1 MNNTDTTSRP
11 LHILEIA
18 IENVKRLSA
27 VHIKPDGESVVIGG
41 RNAQGKS
48 SVLDAIT
55 MALSGAKCAKPVH
68 GDEDKGV
75 VTIDLGEIVV
85 KRTFT
90 QSGGGTLTVTSKDG
104 AKFTSPQK
112 MLDSLLGEISFD
124 PLAFTRMKPKEQLET
139 LRAITGIN
147 TAMLDGARQV
157 AYDTRTEHNR
167 RVEDLAAQ
175 LAGLPLHADA
185 PETPVSA
192 EDILAKLNAAN
203 NSNADRAAFIAS
215 GRTLAGKVESS
226 EATVTRLE
234 KELKEAKDALDA
246 DRERLNKMRVD
257 AAEMKEI
264 DVSKISEELTTINV
278 RNAKLEA
285 NTRRAEIEAR
295 WKAAKEASA
304 LLTAEIEDIDKK
316 KRAKLESA
324 KMPVSGL
331 GLSDDG
337 IEFNGIPFSQASAA
351 EQLRV
356 SVAMG
361 IAANPRLRVLLVR
374 DASLLDA
381 ESLALLQSM
390 AVECDAQVW
399 IERVG
404 KGEECTIV
412 IEDGR
417 VA

>member
-1 MNNTDTTSRP
+1 MNTPLRP
-11 LHILEIA
+11 LHILELA
-18 IENVKRLSA
+18 IENVKRVSA
-27 VHIKPDGESVVIGG
+27 VHIKPEGESVIIGG
-41 RNAQGKS
+41 NNAQGKS
-48 SVLDAIT
+48 SVLDAIA

-68 GDEDKGV
+68 GDEDKGA

-90 QSGGGTLTVTSKDG
+90 PAGGGTLTVTGADG
-104 AKFTSPQK
+104 VKFASPQK
-112 MLDSLLGEISFD
+112 MLDTLLGEISFD

-157 AYDTRTEHNR
+157 AYDTRTGHNR
-167 RVEDLAAQ
+167 RVDDLAAQ
-175 LAGLPLHADA
+175 LDAMPLHPDA
-185 PETPVSA
+185 PEAPISA
-192 EDILAKLNAAN
+192 DDILAKLNEAN
-203 NSNADRAAFIAS
+203 KSNAERAAFITKGHSIAANVT
-215 GRTLAGKVESS
+215 GLETKVSQLESALNAAKA
-226 EATVTRLE
+226 ELE
-234 KELKEAKDALDA
+234 GQREL
-246 DRERLNKMRVD
+246 LNKMRAD
-257 AAEMKEI
+257 ALEMKEI
-264 DVSKISEELTTINV
+264 DVSKISEELTTINA
-278 RNAKLEA
+278 RNAKLDA
-285 NTRRAEIEAR
+285 NNRRAEIEAR

-316 KRAKLESA
+316 KRAKLESV

-331 GLSDDG
+331 ALADDG
-337 IEFNGIPFSQASAA
+337 ITFNGIPFSQASAA

-374 DASLLDA
+374 DASLLDT
-381 ESLALLQSM
+381 ESLALLRSM
-390 AVECDAQVW
+390 AEEHDAQVW

-404 KGEECTIV
+404 KGAECTIV

-417 VA
+417 IEQ

>member
-1 MNNTDTTSRP
+1 MNNTTRP
-11 LHILEIA
+11 LHILELS

-27 VHIKPDGESVVIGG
+27 VHIKPDGDSVVIGG
-41 RNAQGKS
+41 NNAHGKS
-48 SVLDAIT
+48 SVLDAIS
-55 MALSGAKCAKPVH
+55 MALSGVKCAKPVH
-68 GDEDKGV
+68 GDEDKGA
-75 VTIDLGEIVV
+75 VTIDLGEITV

-90 QSGGGTLTVTSKDG
+90 PTGGGTLTVTGKDG
-104 AKFTSPQK
+104 AKFASPQK

-157 AYDTRTEHNR
+157 AYDARTEQNR
-167 RVEDLAAQ
+167 RVDELGAQ
-175 LAGLPLHADA
+175 LAAMPLHTDA
-185 PETPVSA
+185 PESPISA
-192 EDILAKLNAAN
+192 DDILTRLSSAN
-203 NSNADRAAFIAS
+203 KSNADRAAFIAKGQS
-215 GRTLAGKVESS
+215 VAANVTGLETKVSQLESALLEAKAELEEQRTL
-226 EATVTRLE
+226 
-234 KELKEAKDALDA
+234 LD
-246 DRERLNKMRVD
+246 KMRVD

-264 DVSKISEELTTINV
+264 DVSKISEELTTINA
-278 RNAKLEA
+278 RNSKFDA
-285 NTRRAEIEAR
+285 NSRRAEIEAR

-304 LLTAEIEDIDKK
+304 KLTAEIADIDAK
-316 KRAKLESA
+316 KRAKLEA
-324 KMPVSGL
+324 VKMPVSGL

-337 IEFNGIPFSQASAA
+337 ITFQGIPFSQASAA

-374 DASLLDA
+374 DASLLDTQ
-381 ESLALLQSM
+381 SLALLQAM
-390 AVECDAQVW
+390 AEECDAQVW

-404 KGEECTIV
+404 KGEECTII

-417 VA
+417 VER